1 MLYELFHTDYFRITV
16 TKGASTVEICGALK
30 NIVAVAA
37 GFCDGLNFGS
47 NTKAAVIRIGMSEM
61 LNFSQAFYKNV
72 EMATFLESCGVA
84 DVITTCFG
92 GRNRRV
98 SEAFAKADGKKSIEE
113 LEREMLNGQKLQG
126 PLAAMEVH
134 ALLKEKGKEQEYP
147 LFTTVYLICYE
158 GFPVE
163 KLLSKL

>member
-1 MLYELFHTDYFRITV
+1 MCERPLGCHIICIAFAATV
-16 TKGASTVEICGALK
+16 CGSFV
-30 NIVAVAA
+30 NPVCNSCVSSHPS
-37 GFCDGLNFGS
+37 FGS

-98 SEAFAKADGKKSIEE
+98 SEAFAKADGKKVRRGTMLLQAYCKE
-113 LEREMLNGQKLQG
+113 LVLFLYIRYTSQVTYTNPINVHTCQKLS
-126 PLAAMEVH
+126 LC
-134 ALLKEKGKEQEYP
+134 
-147 LFTTVYLICYE
+147 T
-158 GFPVE
+158 
-163 KLLSKL
+163 